1 MTVGPASLPPAFYL
15 CDSPWRVDVDCPFT
29 AVLHYCVNTPRVF
42 IHPTAAGPG
51 VTQDR
56 APVHVEA
63 ELHGQGLPWLVPKS
77 MRRQKTVGLARGH
90 LPSHPVPCPE
100 SRTPPAWATSLSSVL
115 PGGWLAVTQ
124 AWDFGARG
132 LEEVEGQEVAVGSQ
146 EACYRAALLSPP
158 PSPPTPS
165 RRAQGSSL
173 RGPQGAWRSLLAT
186 VMDQSWLRAH
196 TPPPATHQK
205 LSR

>member
-15 CDSPWRVDVDCPFT
+15 CDSPWRADVDCPFT

-56 APVHVEA
+56 DPVHVEA

-77 MRRQKTVGLARGH
+77 MPEATSRATRSHAQNLGLSLLGP
-90 LPSHPVPCPE
+90 LPSALFSQTH
-100 SRTPPAWATSLSSVL
+100 S

-124 AWDFGARG
+124 AWDFGA
-132 LEEVEGQEVAVGSQ
+132 QA
-146 EACYRAALLSPP
+146 
-158 PSPPTPS
+158 
-165 RRAQGSSL
+165 
-173 RGPQGAWRSLLAT
+173 
-186 VMDQSWLRAH
+186 
-196 TPPPATHQK
+196 
-205 LSR
+205 